1 MVARLIQSV
10 GFARELFQIEIDL
23 PKISSS
29 VCRFPLGFLIT
40 PCYIG
45 SIWPESIHGTL
56 FLPRPIAAREE
67 KKQVGHARQRTE
79 TVWPRASACF
89 DPPAPRDL
97 LLASWIDGS
106 TPGAVK

>member
-10 GFARELFQIEIDL
+10 GFARELFRIEIDL

-29 VCRFPLGFLIT
+29 VCRFPLGFLIA

-56 FLPRPIAAREE
+56 FLPGPIAARE
-67 KKQVGHARQRTE
+67 KKAG
-79 TVWPRASACF
+79 WPRAPK
-89 DPPAPRDL
+89 DGDR
-97 LLASWIDGS
+97 LASGIRMLRS
-106 TPGAVK
+106 ARA